1 MGILQFTLIK
11 PYYRNNKIR
20 VVSEIAD
27 RIEESLLNNT
37 VISEESLE
45 DAFKI
50 NIDNN
55 VCSIIFND
63 KGQLVYRVDSLGES
77 CIFNQN
83 IQFGNITFTPVTS
96 GEYLRNELINKGG
109 YYSLNIINTRSNQ
122 EMIIYGKSIKSN
134 LSNYYLFV
142 NSPLEP
148 VDSIIDFYKEQYLLY
163 TLIVLVLSFLVSI
176 VISNRLSKPIIKM
189 KKAADKLAEGNYD
202 VVFED
207 SYYLETS
214 ELARTLNDAT
224 NKLGKVDELR
234 KDLIAN
240 VSHDIKTPLT
250 MIKAYA
256 EMIKDISGDI
266 KEKREEHLDV
276 IISEADYLDNLVND
290 MSQLAKMQSGNYELI
305 QNNFDL
311 SQKIRDIV
319 KLNVATIEKHNLN
332 IIENIPDDMIIYA
345 DEIKIGQV
353 IYNFL
358 SNALKNTDDNKRIYI
373 NAFRTDYGIRVEIK
387 DEGKGI
393 SKEDLPYIWDRYYKI
408 DKQFSRKQQSTG
420 LGLAIVKAILDTH
433 KARYGVE
440 SIEGE
445 GSMFYFELDQENVL

>member
-27 RIEESLLNNT
+27 RIEESLLNDA
-37 VISEESLE
+37 VISDESLE

-55 VCSIIFND
+55 VCSIIFNE

-83 IQFGNITFTPVTS
+83 IQFGDITFTPVTS
-96 GEYLRNELINKGG
+96 GEFLKNELINSGG
-109 YYSLNIINTRSNQ
+109 FYSLNIVNTRSNQ
-122 EMIIYGKSIKSN
+122 EMIVYGKSIKAN

-148 VDSIIDFYKEQYLLY
+148 VDSIINFYKEQYILY
-163 TLIVLVLSFLVSI
+163 TLIVLVLSFLVAI

-202 VVFED
+202 VIFED

-358 SNALKNTDDNKRIYI
+358 SNALKNTDDNKKIYI
-373 NAFRTDYGIRVEIK
+373 NSFRTDYGIRVEIK